1 MPGKRVV
8 SVSLGSSKR
17 DSRVEIELA
26 GIPYVMERVGTDGD
40 FQKAL
45 SLIRELDGKVDAIG
59 LGGIDLY
66 LITGWKKYIIRDA
79 KKLADAAKLTPI
91 TDGAFL
97 KLVLEKEAITLL
109 QTRGIVD
116 FKKAKVLQITAVDRF
131 GMASALASL
140 AKEIVFGDLMF
151 SFGIP
156 LPMRSMRAVNILG
169 FLFLPFICR
178 LPFKMLYPTGAE
190 QEKPGEPKFGR
201 FFQWADVIAG
211 DFHYIRR
218 YSPPELPGK
227 IVITN
232 TTTVND
238 VELLRRKGVKMLITT
253 TPAIQGRS
261 FGVNVWEGAVVSF
274 LGKPAAE
281 ISEEEYLEVMYSFGW
296 QPRVEV
302 LV

>member
-17 DSRVEIELA
+17 DSKVEIELA
-26 GIPYVMERVGTDGD
+26 GVPFVMERIGTDGD

-45 SLIRELDGKVDAIG
+45 SLIKEFDGKVDAIG

-66 LITGWKKYIIRDA
+66 LITGWKRYIIRDA
-79 KKLADAAKLTPI
+79 KKLADAAKVTPV

-97 KLVLEKEAITLL
+97 KLVLEKEAIMNL
-109 QTRGIVD
+109 QNEGVVN
-116 FKKAKVLQITAVDRF
+116 FKEARVLQITAVDRF

-151 SFGIP
+151 AFGVRI
-156 LPMRSMRAVNILG
+156 PMRSIRAVNILG

-178 LPFKMLYPTGAE
+178 LPFKMLYPTGTE
-190 QEKPGEPKFGR
+190 QEKPPKPKFSE

-227 IVITN
+227 VVITN
-232 TTTVND
+232 TTTTQD
-238 VELLRRKGVKMLITT
+238 VDYLRQKGVKMLITT
-253 TPAIQGRS
+253 TPAIHGRS
-261 FGVNVWEGAVVSF
+261 FGVNVWEGAVVSY
-274 LGKPAAE
+274 LGKPADA
-281 ISEEEYLEVMYSFGW
+281 ISEEEYLQVMRSFGW

-302 LV
+302 LS

>member
-1 MPGKRVV
+1 LPGKRVV

-178 LPFKMLYPTGAE
+178 LPFKMLYQTEAV
-190 QEKPGEPKFGR
+190 QVKRGEPKFER
-201 FFQWADVIAG
+201 FLQWADVIGG
-211 DFHYIRR
+211 DFHYIRS
-218 YSPPELPGK
+218 YSP
-227 IVITN
+227 
-232 TTTVND
+232 
-238 VELLRRKGVKMLITT
+238 
-253 TPAIQGRS
+253 
-261 FGVNVWEGAVVSF
+261 
-274 LGKPAAE
+274 
-281 ISEEEYLEVMYSFGW
+281 
-296 QPRVEV
+296 
-302 LV
+302 

>member
-1 MPGKRVV
+1 MV

-26 GIPYVMERVGTDGD
+26 GIPYVMERIGTDGN

-45 SLIRELDGKVDAIG
+45 SLIKQLDGKVDAIG

-66 LITGWKKYIIRDA
+66 LVTGWKRYVIRDA
-79 KKLADAAKLTPI
+79 KRLADAAKVTPVV
-91 TDGAFL
+91 DGAFL
-97 KLVLEKEAITLL
+97 KLALEKEAIMTL
-109 QTRGIVD
+109 QNEGVVD
-116 FKKAKVLQITAVDRF
+116 FRRSRVLQITAVDRF

-151 SFGIP
+151 AFGVRV
-156 LPMRSMRAVNILG
+156 PMRSIRAVNILG

-178 LPFKMLYPTGAE
+178 LPFKMLYPTGE
-190 QEKPGEPKFGR
+190 QQEKPSKPKFVE

-232 TTTVND
+232 TTTVED
-238 VELLRRKGVKMLITT
+238 VEFLRRKGVKMLITT
-253 TPAIQGRS
+253 TPAIKGRS
-261 FGVNVWEGAVVSF
+261 FGVNVWEGAVVSY
-274 LGKPAAE
+274 LGKPADA
-281 ISEEEYLEVMYSFGW
+281 ISEEEYLRVMRSFGW

-302 LV
+302 LA

>member
-1 MPGKRVV
+1 LPGKRVV

-17 DSRVEIELA
+17 DSRVEIELL
-26 GIPYVMERVGTDGD
+26 GIPYVMERMGTDGD

-45 SLIRELDGKVDAIG
+45 SLIKELDGKVDAIG

-79 KKLADAAKLTPI
+79 KKLADAAKVTPV

-97 KLVLEKEAITLL
+97 KLALEKEAINML
-109 QTRGIVD
+109 QREGIVN
-116 FKKAKVLQITAVDRF
+116 FKEKRVMQITAVDRF

-151 SFGIP
+151 AFGVRI
-156 LPMRSMRAVNILG
+156 PMRSIRAVNILG

-178 LPFKMLYPTGAE
+178 LPFKMLYPVGEE
-190 QEKPGEPKFGR
+190 QEKPPKPKFVD

-211 DFHYIRR
+211 DFHYIKR

-227 IVITN
+227 IIITN
-232 TTTVND
+232 TTTKED
-238 VELLRRKGVKMLITT
+238 VEMLKNKGVKMLITT

-261 FGVNVWEGAVVSF
+261 FGVNVWEGAVVSY
-274 LGKPAAE
+274 LGKRAEE
-281 ISEEEYLEVMYSFGW
+281 ISEEEFLEVMRSFGW
-296 QPRVEV
+296 KPRVEV
-302 LV
+302 FE

>member
-26 GIPYVMERVGTDGD
+26 GIPYVMERIGTDGD
-40 FQKAL
+40 FQKAI

-79 KKLADAAKLTPI
+79 KKLADAAKVTPI

-97 KLVLEKEAITLL
+97 KLVLEKEAIKSL
-109 QTRGIVD
+109 QNQDIVN
-116 FKKAKVLQITAVDRF
+116 FKEAKVLQITAVDRF

-140 AKEIVFGDLMF
+140 AKQIVFGDLMF
-151 SFGIP
+151 AFGVR
-156 LPMRSMRAVNILG
+156 LPMRSLRAVNILG
-169 FLFLPFICR
+169 FLFLPIICR
-178 LPFKMLYPTGAE
+178 LPFKMLYPTGEA
-190 QEKPGEPKFGR
+190 QEKPPKPKFVE

-211 DFHYIRR
+211 DFHYIKR

-232 TTTVND
+232 TTTVED
-238 VELLRRKGVKMLITT
+238 VELLRQKGVKILITT

-274 LGKPAAE
+274 LGKPADA
-281 ISEEEYLEVMYSFGW
+281 ISEEEYLEVMRSFGW
-296 QPRVEV
+296 KPRVEV
-302 LV
+302 FP

>member
-1 MPGKRVV
+1 LPGKRVV

>member
-26 GIPYVMERVGTDGD
+26 GVPYIMERIGTDGD

-45 SLIRELDGKVDAIG
+45 SLIREIDGKVDAIG

-79 KKLADAAKLTPI
+79 KKLADAAKVTPI

-97 KLVLEKEAITLL
+97 KLVLEKEAIMSL
-109 QTRGIVD
+109 QNQGVVN
-116 FKKAKVLQITAVDRF
+116 FKEAKVLQITAVDRF

-151 SFGIP
+151 AFGVRI
-156 LPMRSMRAVNILG
+156 PMRSIRAVNILG

-190 QEKPGEPKFGR
+190 QEKPPKPKFAE

-232 TTTVND
+232 TTTVQD
-238 VELLRRKGVKMLITT
+238 VDYLKQKGVKMLITT

-261 FGVNVWEGAVVSF
+261 FGVNVWEGAVVSY
-274 LGKPAAE
+274 LGKPADA
-281 ISEEEYLEVMYSFGW
+281 ISEEEYLEVMRSFGW

-302 LV
+302 LG